1 MRHEN
6 AETLLGFRLIRLAGY
21 INRLIQVLAGNN
33 RNVFPPQLLDQI
45 GFNIIAADSDEV
57 AGQAQPQF
65 FAATHIG
72 AWPWKFVGDKTQ
84 KTLTF
89 IERPDSF
96 HPVENL
102 PYVDGIFTP
111 DGDPSLWRISTQ
123 GHSFVAGPNGG
134 ASLPGAI
141 MNGWPYE
148 ELPFVDPPAG
158 PKGVSLARTAC
169 LSMWGSQG
177 ITFDLDRIREDL
189 VGVQIE
195 RFTARAGIANS
206 HRTGRIDTGLWVLAD
221 GVVLFAQKGVQSTE
235 TIDIEVALDARVR
248 FLTLVTTA
256 RGATP
261 MDSSENWYV
270 LQDPVLELSRP

>member
-177 ITFDLDRIREDL
+177 ITFDLDRIRADL

-195 RFTARAGIANS
+195 RFTARAGIADS
-206 HRTGRIDTGLWVLAD
+206 HRTGRIDTDLWVLAD
-221 GVVLFAQKGVQSTE
+221 GVVLFAE
-235 TIDIEVALDARVR
+235 MLWIA
-248 FLTLVTTA
+248 
-256 RGATP
+256 
-261 MDSSENWYV
+261 
-270 LQDPVLELSRP
+270 